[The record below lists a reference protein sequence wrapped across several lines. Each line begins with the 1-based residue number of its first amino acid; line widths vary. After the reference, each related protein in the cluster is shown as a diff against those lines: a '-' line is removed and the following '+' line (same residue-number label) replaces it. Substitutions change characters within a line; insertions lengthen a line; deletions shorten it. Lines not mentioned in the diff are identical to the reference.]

1 MITIHNWV
9 KIILISLLLIITSC
23 ISENNKINR
32 DNSQYTINI
41 KDAKVSG
48 ETVLLSEVIDCN
60 SIELIP
66 LETNDSCLLGSIQR
80 IRKLEDYFYVL
91 DFASSR
97 KLLKFGNDGSFINII
112 GKKGEGPGEYEAP
125 IDFCIERINKKIV
138 LLDKGYFIKRYTTEG
153 KYIDQHKLKKFSAI
167 AVEKTMNGFA
177 FIGGGR
183 SDNLV
188 IADSSFNKLT
198 SLFPYRNKTL
208 DRLIHSPIQNVNDS
222 LTIYRRFF
230 DNTIYQIKNRN
241 VKPYSFLSFRD
252 KIENFEHIN
261 NQGKLKRFARI
272 KYYFESKTFSYIV
285 YLIKDKPFIVIFDKL
300 KNRICNHFSYL
311 NMKNDITLE
320 KKSSYVIGVDQK
332 SGKFIFYI
340 EPANIINILE
350 KKSINSSVIVDK
362 LKNIKTKI
370 SLHSNPVL
378 MLANF
383 KSFEK

>member
-1 MITIHNWV
+1 M
-9 KIILISLLLIITSC
+9 KIIFISLLLIITSC
-23 ISENNKINR
+23 ISEKNKINK

-41 KDAKVSG
+41 KDAKVSD
-48 ETVLLSEVIDCN
+48 ETVLLSEVIDSN

-66 LETNDSCLLGSIQR
+66 LETNDSCLLGSIRR

-97 KLLKFGNDGSFINII
+97 KLLKFSNDGSFKNII
-112 GKKGEGPGEYEAP
+112 GKKGVGPGEYEAP

-153 KYIDQHKLKKFSAI
+153 KYIDQHKLKEFSAI

-188 IADSSFNKLT
+188 IADSNFNKLT
-198 SLFPYRNKTL
+198 SSFPYRNKTL
-208 DRLIHSPIQNVNDS
+208 DRLIHSPIQRVNDS

-230 DNTIYQIKNRN
+230 DKIIYKIENKR
-241 VKPYSFLSFRD
+241 VEPHTFLSFRD
-252 KIENFEHIN
+252 KMKKSEHMNIDKDKIKN
-261 NQGKLKRFARI
+261 YPRI
-272 KYYFESKTFSYIV
+272 KYYFESKDFSYMA
-285 YLIKDKPFIVIFDKL
+285 YFKKKEPFIVIFDKL

-311 NMKNDITLE
+311 KMKNDITLE

-340 EPANIINILE
+340 EPANIINVLE